1 MRVVKRSLRDDAEN
15 GREREPAIP
24 RLVGR
29 DTECQKIVEAAKAA
43 ADGQCQRL
51 WITGAPGT
59 GKTALCEWAQD
70 QMQSFSAVAGVC
82 VEGESDLPLG
92 VVLTIVHRLRS
103 LVDELADPFRHR
115 LLELV
120 EGGGRGDLFALATS
134 VLALVAR
141 AAEHR
146 PVMLIV
152 DDIQWIDSASAT
164 VLGFV
169 MRRLDADAVL
179 LLASSRSATV
189 GLGMGTLAEVI
200 EVGGLSGQAASD
212 LLADSDVI
220 SPAVTGAIVLA
231 TGGVPLALKE
241 VAAQLTDGQR
251 QGVEPL
257 PDPLPVGEHLLAN
270 YGTRLAPLEPRARL
284 AVGVAAAAGSSLQS
298 VPAALAALNLTA
310 ESLVPAEQANL
321 LELTPLG
328 PIFPHPLVRAA
339 ALASLSSGDRRMV
352 HRALAG
358 ATPAPEERAL
368 HLVRSCTGPTEA
380 IAEEIDAIAAELSER
395 LGAVSAAG
403 VWLEAARLSLPGPS
417 RVRRLLRAG
426 NELTL
431 VGRVPE
437 ARQCFDEVIATSTD
451 PLDRADAVAMWVW
464 TRVHTS
470 ESVSAAEE
478 AVAEA
483 ERVERFSPA
492 LALRLKSIAAACFMT
507 NGSVKAAVKIT
518 PARPVSPTGADHE
531 PWAVENAIFAG
542 VLCADGRHTEA
553 ADRLHPESVLRLT
566 ETIEHDAHDA
576 ATRAAASVAANA
588 LMFLDRL
595 DEAMALAGA
604 GASSARRDQRP
615 QELPLLL
622 TTQAEIHVRTGRWQ
636 EAEALLEET
645 IALAQQTQQIELVGY
660 AKAILARIAG
670 ARGLAGYEQLARD
683 ALSMTTSKGV
693 ESFARHS
700 VALGQLT
707 IGRTDDA
714 VRGFDR
720 LQHLLEDLGLRSPT
734 FVPYRADQ
742 IEAVIRGG
750 DRQTAQRL
758 VALFE
763 AEVEGI
769 ESPWAEGACTRVQ
782 ALLVSEGERA
792 DVLFDRSSSLLSY
805 HPFEQARTQL
815 VWGES
820 LRRRRLLAASREQLQ
835 AAVTTFEHLDAVPW
849 AERARR
855 ELRATG
861 ARTPRPKPSVLGDLT
876 PQELQVAMTV
886 AEGHTNRETASRL
899 FMSPKT
905 VEHHLS
911 GVYRKLG
918 LRSRSELVRLM
929 SGAG

>member
-1 MRVVKRSLRDDAEN
+1 
-15 GREREPAIP
+15 
-24 RLVGR
+24 
-29 DTECQKIVEAAKAA
+29 
-43 ADGQCQRL
+43 
-51 WITGAPGT
+51 
-59 GKTALCEWAQD
+59 
-70 QMQSFSAVAGVC
+70 
-82 VEGESDLPLG
+82 
-92 VVLTIVHRLRS
+92 
-103 LVDELADPFRHR
+103 
-115 LLELV
+115 
-120 EGGGRGDLFALATS
+120 
-134 VLALVAR
+134 
-141 AAEHR
+141 
-146 PVMLIV
+146 
-152 DDIQWIDSASAT
+152 
-164 VLGFV
+164 
-169 MRRLDADAVL
+169 
-179 LLASSRSATV
+179 
-189 GLGMGTLAEVI
+189 
-200 EVGGLSGQAASD
+200 
-212 LLADSDVI
+212 
-220 SPAVTGAIVLA
+220 
-231 TGGVPLALKE
+231 
-241 VAAQLTDGQR
+241 
-251 QGVEPL
+251 
-257 PDPLPVGEHLLAN
+257 
-270 YGTRLAPLEPRARL
+270 
-284 AVGVAAAAGSSLQS
+284 
-298 VPAALAALNLTA
+298 
-310 ESLVPAEQANL
+310 
-321 LELTPLG
+321 
-328 PIFPHPLVRAA
+328 
-339 ALASLSSGDRRMV
+339 
-352 HRALAG
+352 
-358 ATPAPEERAL
+358 
-368 HLVRSCTGPTEA
+368 
-380 IAEEIDAIAAELSER
+380 
-395 LGAVSAAG
+395 
-403 VWLEAARLSLPGPS
+403 
-417 RVRRLLRAG
+417 
-426 NELTL
+426 
-431 VGRVPE
+431 
-437 ARQCFDEVIATSTD
+437 
-451 PLDRADAVAMWVW
+451 
-464 TRVHTS
+464 
-470 ESVSAAEE
+470 
-478 AVAEA
+478 
-483 ERVERFSPA
+483 
-492 LALRLKSIAAACFMT
+492 
-507 NGSVKAAVKIT
+507 
-518 PARPVSPTGADHE
+518 
-531 PWAVENAIFAG
+531 
-542 VLCADGRHTEA
+542 
-553 ADRLHPESVLRLT
+553 
-566 ETIEHDAHDA
+566 
-576 ATRAAASVAANA
+576 
-588 LMFLDRL
+588 FLDRL

-645 IALAQQTQQIELVGY
+645 IGLAQQTQQIELVGY

-835 AAVTTFEHLDAVPW
+835 AAVTTFEHLDAIPW

-886 AEGHTNRETASRL
+886 AEGHTNRETASHL

-918 LRSRSELVRLM
+918 LQSRTELVRLM
-929 SGAG
+929 GSVHR